1 MDNKCDKE
9 LHLSVRSIGH
19 RSRIKNLVT
28 MEARETAG
36 VVDVLATCHL
46 RGLSWLR
53 GILEEDGN

>member
-53 GILEEDGN
+53 GS